1 MILQTLF
8 LSFAA
13 ASPAGEQTAPLPS
26 LFAIRVGRA
35 ETIAKG
41 TLQHAVILVE
51 DGKIVKIGEDLPV
64 ARGIPVIDRPDWVVM
79 PGLVN
84 AYSRLGLE
92 GEAGEEFNPDVKAS
106 AELYANSDDLKEV
119 VKYGVTTLGLYPAG
133 GGICGQAVAIRP
145 LGKSNADLVLADG
158 CYLKIVLRA
167 TSSSKKALQDG
178 FKKADDYAD
187 KEKKA
192 REKWD
197 KEQEKKKAKPAKKE
211 EPKPDEQ
218 KGDEKK
224 GEEKKDDPKPEEKK
238 DAGADAYVP
247 PEVDPK
253 TQPFLDLRSGKLH
266 ALVSIQSAAEYLHFL
281 DALGKETCAWD
292 LRLPLVRESDL
303 FYVLDKKTFELD
315 VDGIGDKKVRC
326 VLEPVLTLHPGTM
339 RTRNLPMELSKAG
352 AKIVFV
358 PRSETNPDH
367 KNWLANV
374 GEVVNAGLDRNTA
387 LSALT
392 LEPATVLG
400 VEKRLGS
407 LEKDKDANMLFFS
420 GDPLEPA
427 SKLEAV
433 MLEGRIVFG
442 EVKL

>member
-1 MILQTLF
+1 MILETLL
-8 LSFAA
+8 LSLAA

-64 ARGIPVIDRPDWVVM
+64 ARGIPVLDRPDWVVM

-84 AYSRLGLE
+84 AYSRISLE
-92 GEAGEEFNPDVKAS
+92 GEAGEEFNPEVKAS
-106 AELYANSDDLKEV
+106 AELYADSDELKEV

-133 GGICGQAVAIRP
+133 SGICGQAVAIRP
-145 LGKSNADLVLADG
+145 LGKSNADLVLADS

-167 TSSSKKALQDG
+167 SPSSKKALQDG

-192 REKWD
+192 KEKWD
-197 KEQEKKKAKPAKKE
+197 KEQEKKKGKKKE
-211 EPKPDEQ
+211 EPKPEEQ
-218 KGDEKK
+218 KGGDEKK
-224 GEEKKDDPKPEEKK
+224 DEQKPEEKK
-238 DAGADAYVP
+238 DAGSDAYVP
-247 PEVDPK
+247 PDVDPK
-253 TQPFLDLRSGKLH
+253 TQPFLDLRAGKLR
-266 ALVSIQSAAEYLHFL
+266 ALVSIQSAAEYLHL
-281 DALGKETCAWD
+281 IDAIGKETFAFD
-292 LRLPLVRESDL
+292 LRLPLLRESDL
-303 FYVLDKKTFELD
+303 FYVLDKKTYELD
-315 VDGIGDKKVRC
+315 VDGIGDKKLRC
-326 VLEPVLTLHPGTM
+326 VLEPLLTVHPGTM
-339 RTRNLPMELSKAG
+339 RTRNLALELNKAG

-358 PRSETNPDH
+358 PRSETSPDH
-367 KNWLANV
+367 RNWLANV
-374 GEVVNAGLDRNTA
+374 GEVVNAGLDRCTA
-387 LSALT
+387 LRALT
-392 LEPATVLG
+392 LEPAMMLG
-400 VEKRLGS
+400 VDKRLGS
-407 LEKDKDANMLFFS
+407 LEKEKDANMLFFS

>member
-8 LSFAA
+8 LGLAA
-13 ASPAGEQTAPLPS
+13 LSPAGQQPAALPS

-64 ARGIPVIDRPDWVVM
+64 ARGIPVLDRPGWVVM

-92 GEAGEEFNPDVKAS
+92 GEAGEEFNPEVKAS
-106 AELYANSDDLKEV
+106 AELYVDSNELKEV

-133 GGICGQAVAIRP
+133 NGVCGQAVAIRP
-145 LGKSNADLVLADG
+145 LGKTNADLVLLDS
-158 CYLKIVLRA
+158 CYLKVVLRA

-178 FKKADDYAD
+178 FKKADDYAE

-197 KEQEKKKAKPAKKE
+197 KEAEKKKAKPAKKE
-211 EPKPDEQ
+211 EPKP
-218 KGDEKK
+218 
-224 GEEKKDDPKPEEKK
+224 EEPKPEEKK
-238 DAGADAYVP
+238 DEPKTEEKKDAASDVYVAPEADA
-247 PEVDPK
+247 K

-266 ALVSIQSAAEYLHFL
+266 ALVSIQSAAEYLHFI
-281 DALGKETCAWD
+281 DAIGKETFAWD
-292 LRLPLVRESDL
+292 LRLPLQRESDL
-303 FYVLDKKTFELD
+303 FYVLDKKTYELD

-339 RTRNLPMELSKAG
+339 RTRNLAMELAKAG
-352 AKIVFV
+352 ARIVFV
-358 PRSETNPDH
+358 PRSETSPDH
-367 KNWLANV
+367 KNWLAHV
-374 GEVVNAGLDRNTA
+374 GEVVNAGLDRCTA
-387 LSALT
+387 LRALT
-392 LEPATVLG
+392 LEPAAVLG
-400 VEKRLGS
+400 VDKRLGS